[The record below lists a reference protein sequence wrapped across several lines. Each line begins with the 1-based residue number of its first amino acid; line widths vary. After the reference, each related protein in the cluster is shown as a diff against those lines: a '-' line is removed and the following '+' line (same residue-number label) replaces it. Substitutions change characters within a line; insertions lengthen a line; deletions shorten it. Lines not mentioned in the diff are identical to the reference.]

1 MGWDNALPAEVS
13 GGTTHVAAIYEALR
27 KAVGEGGSA
36 PEQKGLEGTWRAAK
50 AQVIAASLDAY
61 ERAVLQA
68 LPFFAGEHIPV
79 YERLLA
85 IAPGEDQNDEDRR
98 LAVVQAWTL
107 RLFAD
112 MSELNRALNSLSSK
126 LELEELPYDHVVY
139 TLFGRMF
146 PEYGAEAQGVPQ
158 YPNYSSDFILRVT
171 YTYEFGETSMPS
183 RLRAQV
189 GVHLNAVLPSWMDW
203 RIYEDTYPVTGLV
216 CDGLDI
222 GSVLDVTPMEI

>member
-13 GGTTHVAAIYEALR
+13 GGTTHIKAIYDALR

-36 PEQKGLEGTWRAAK
+36 PNQEGLEGAWRAAK

-68 LPFFAGEHIPV
+68 LPFFADEHVPV

-112 MSELNRALNSLSSK
+112 MSELNRALNVLSPK
-126 LELEELPYDHVVY
+126 LELEELDYDHVVY

-146 PEYGAEAQGVPQ
+146 PEYGFESQGVPQ
-158 YPNYSSDFILRVT
+158 YPNYSTDFILRVT
-171 YTYEFGETSMPS
+171 YTYEFGETSMP
-183 RLRAQV
+183 RALRAQV

-216 CDGLDI
+216 CDGEDI